1 VSRTWNFAAGPAAIP
16 EPVLRQAQTELLEWR
31 DARASV
37 MEISHRGKA
46 FMALAAE
53 TERDLR
59 ALADIPAHYRVLFL
73 QGGATLQF
81 ALLAMN
87 LAAPGQ
93 HADYVLSGH
102 WSEKAAREAAPYV
115 DVRIAADARSNGY
128 SALPPRA
135 DWRLHDDAAYL
146 HYTPNETIHGLEFR
160 DVPEAG
166 QVPLVADMSSSI
178 LSEPLPVQR
187 FGMIYAGAQKNIGP
201 AGLTLVIVR
210 EDLLARAQRPMAGIL
225 RYAEQAAHESMLNTP
240 NTFGWYLAGLTF
252 KWIAAQG
259 GLPAMAARNRR
270 KADTLYAAIDGSGG
284 FYRNPVDAAA
294 RSRMNV
300 PFFLHDA
307 RLDTVFLRESEQA
320 GLLALKGHRALG
332 GLRASLYNALPQ
344 EGVEALVAFMRAF
357 QQRHG

>member
-1 VSRTWNFAAGPAAIP
+1 MSRTWNFAAGPAAMP
-16 EPVLRQAQTELLEWR
+16 EEVLRQAQAELLEWR

-53 TERDLR
+53 IESDLR
-59 ALADIPAHYRVLFL
+59 GLAAIPPHYKVLFL

-102 WSEKAAREAAPYV
+102 WGEKAAREAAPYV
-115 DVRIAADARSNGY
+115 EVRIAADARASQY
-128 SALPPRA
+128 RALPPRA
-135 DWRLHDDAAYL
+135 DWQLDSGAAYV
-146 HYTPNETIHGLEFR
+146 HYTPNETIHGLEFA
-160 DVPEAG
+160 DIPEVG
-166 QVPLVADMSSSI
+166 SVPLVADFSSSI
-178 LSEPLPVQR
+178 LSAPLDVTR

-201 AGLTLVIVR
+201 SGLTLLIIR
-210 EDLLARAQRPMAGIL
+210 EDLLTRATRPMAGIF
-225 RYAEQAAHESMLNTP
+225 RYAEHAAHESMLNTP
-240 NTFGWYLAGLTF
+240 NTFGWYLAGLTLQ
-252 KWIAAQG
+252 WIARCG
-259 GLPAMAARNRR
+259 GLAAMAVRNRR

-284 FYRNPVDAAA
+284 YYRNPVDASA
-294 RSRMNV
+294 RSRMNI

-307 RLDTVFLRESEQA
+307 RLDSVFLRESEQA

-332 GLRASLYNALPQ
+332 GMRASLYNAMPQ
-344 EGVEALVAFMRAF
+344 EGVEALVAFMQDF
-357 QQRHG
+357 NKRHG

>member
-1 VSRTWNFAAGPAAIP
+1 MSRTWNFAAGPAAIP
-16 EPVLRQAQTELLEWR
+16 EAVLRQAQGELLEWR
-31 DARASV
+31 DTRASV

-53 TERDLR
+53 IETDLR
-59 ALADIPAHYRVLFL
+59 ALAGIPAHYKVLFL

-81 ALLAMN
+81 AMLAMN

-93 HADYVLSGH
+93 TADYLLSGH

-115 DVRIAADARSNGY
+115 QVRSVADARSDGY
-128 SALPPRA
+128 TAIPDPARWTCS
-135 DWRLHDDAAYL
+135 DDAAYL
-146 HYTPNETIHGLEFR
+146 HYTPNETIHGLELPWI
-160 DVPEAG
+160 PETRT
-166 QVPLVADMSSSI
+166 PLVADFSSSI
-178 LSEPLPVQR
+178 LSQPLDVAR
-187 FGMIYAGAQKNIGP
+187 FGLIYAGAQKNIGP

-210 EDLLARAQRPMAGIL
+210 EDLLARATRPLPGIL
-225 RYAEQAAHESMLNTP
+225 RYAEHAAQGSMLNTP

-259 GLPAMAARNRR
+259 GLPAMSARNAH
-270 KADTLYAAIDGSGG
+270 KAALLYAAIDGSGG
-284 FYRNPVDAAA
+284 YYRNPVQPAF

-307 RLDTVFLRESEQA
+307 RLDEVFLQESAAA

-332 GLRASLYNALPQ
+332 GMRASLYNAMEPA
-344 EGVEALVAFMRAF
+344 GVAALVAFMADFR
-357 QQRHG
+357 QRHG